1 MNGQKLGPT
10 ELIVIRPSGEIT
22 LKASRARRRF
32 QEVLRNNI
40 SAALKARDLQCK
52 LRMNGARILL
62 STDLG
67 AAASHVLPKV
77 FGISSFAVVEATTS
91 CDLDAIVSDGEA
103 AFAEAVR
110 GKSFAVRAKRS
121 GNGKDRMGFTSV
133 DIAQRLGAALN
144 QYGSVNLDSPDVAV
158 QVEAE
163 TTQVRMYTNRHAGPG
178 GLPLGVQG
186 RALALL
192 SGGFDSAVAAWR
204 LMRRGVATDFLF
216 CNLGGSAY
224 ERMVLQV
231 AKVLVELWAHGQR
244 PKFFVVD
251 FNPVVDELR
260 TKVRET
266 YLQVALKW
274 QMYRTA
280 ELIAVEEGHDV
291 IITGEAIGQV
301 SSQTLRN
308 LASIDTATT
317 VPVMRP
323 LIAHDKHEIIAEAEH
338 IGTAPLSARVRE
350 YCELSDARPIT
361 AASTARVN
369 DEIRKLDSE
378 SLVAVASSR
387 RCLDLKKLG
396 ATELRTPYLFVDG
409 FSEESVLIDCQPRH
423 MFDAWHAP
431 DAVHVDPASFTDGFR
446 ALDKETPYVVYCT
459 YGTQSPYLVEI
470 MQQAGYEA
478 YAFRGGLTAVKKAC
492 EGRIK

>member
-1 MNGQKLGPT
+1 MQGQKLGPT

-22 LKASRARRRF
+22 LKASRARRHF

-40 SAALKARDLQCK
+40 SAALKARDLRCK
-52 LRMNGARILL
+52 LHMNGARILL
-62 STDLG
+62 STDSG
-67 AAASHVLPKV
+67 EAASHVLPKV
-77 FGISSFAVVEATTS
+77 FGISSFSVVEATAS
-91 CDLDAIVSDGEA
+91 CDLDAIVRDGEV

-110 GKSFAVRAKRS
+110 DRSFAVRAKRS

-144 QYGSVNLDSPDVAV
+144 QYGTVNLDSPNVTV

-163 TTQVRMYTNRHAGPG
+163 TTQVRMYANRHSGPG

-204 LMRRGVATDFLF
+204 LMRRGVATDFVF

-244 PKFFVVD
+244 PRIFVVD
-251 FNPVVDELR
+251 FNLVVDELR
-260 TKVRET
+260 SNVRET

-280 ELIAVEEGHDV
+280 ELIAVEQGHDV
-291 IITGEAIGQV
+291 IVTGEAIGQV
-301 SSQTLRN
+301 SSQTLKN
-308 LASIDTATT
+308 LASIDAATT
-317 VPVMRP
+317 VPVIRP

-350 YCELSDARPIT
+350 YCALSDARPVT
-361 AASTARVN
+361 ATSAARVN

-378 SLVAVASSR
+378 TLLAVVSSCR
-387 RCLDLKKLG
+387 SFDLKKLG
-396 ATELRTPYLFVDG
+396 A
-409 FSEESVLIDCQPRH
+409 SEFENTIPVRRWNLGGVGAGRL
-423 MFDAWHAP
+423 
-431 DAVHVDPASFTDGFR
+431 PAST
-446 ALDKETPYVVYCT
+446 YV
-459 YGTQSPYLVEI
+459 
-470 MQQAGYEA
+470 
-478 YAFRGGLTAVKKAC
+478 
-492 EGRIK
+492 

>member
-52 LRMNGARILL
+52 LRMDGARILL
-62 STDLG
+62 STDSG

-91 CDLDAIVSDGEA
+91 CDLDAIVRDGEA

-244 PKFFVVD
+244 PIFFVVD

-350 YCELSDARPIT
+350 YCELSDARPVT

-396 ATELRTPYLFVDG
+396 ATELRTQYLFADG

-492 EGRIK
+492 EGRIE

>member
-1 MNGQKLGPT
+1 MEGQNSGPT

-40 SAALKARDLQCK
+40 SAALQARGLRCK
-52 LRMNGARILL
+52 LRMNEARILL
-62 STDLG
+62 STDS
-67 AAASHVLPKV
+67 AEAASHVLPKV
-77 FGISSFAVVEATTS
+77 FGIRSFSVVEVTTS
-91 CDLDAIVSDGEA
+91 CDLDAIVRDGEV
-103 AFAEAVR
+103 AFSEAVR
-110 GKSFAVRAKRS
+110 DRSFAVRAKRS
-121 GNGKDRMGFTSV
+121 GNGKDRMGFNSV
-133 DIAQRLGAALN
+133 DVAQRLGAALN
-144 QYGSVNLDSPDVAV
+144 QYGKVNLDSPDVAV
-158 QVEAE
+158 QVDVE
-163 TTQVRMYTNRHAGPG
+163 TTQVMMYANRSTGPG

-260 TKVRET
+260 KMVRET

-280 ELIAVEEGHDV
+280 ELIAAEEGHDAIV
-291 IITGEAIGQV
+291 TGEAIGQV
-301 SSQTLRN
+301 SSQTLKN
-308 LASIDTATT
+308 LASIDAATT
-317 VPVMRP
+317 MPVIRP

-338 IGTAPLSARVRE
+338 IGTAPLSTRVRE
-350 YCELSDARPIT
+350 YCSLSDARPVT
-361 AASTARVN
+361 ATSAARVSN
-369 DEIRKLDSE
+369 EIRNLDSE
-378 SLVAVASSR
+378 SLLAVVSNR
-387 RCLDLKKLG
+387 RSFDLKKLD
-396 ATELRTPYLFVDG
+396 ASDLRTPYLFADEI
-409 FSEESVLIDCQPRH
+409 SKESILVDCQPRH
-423 MFDAWHAP
+423 MFEAWHAP
-431 DAVHVDPASFTDGFR
+431 NAVHVDPASFADGFR
-446 ALDKETPYVVYCT
+446 SLDKERPYVVYCT
-459 YGTQSPYLVEI
+459 YGTQSPYFVEI

-492 EGRIK
+492 EALQG